1 MTNRDQASTFLDK
14 SNTKSADLD
23 HRHKINYNIG
33 KYNAVVPQGKQQF
46 DNLHLARERAKN
58 IKWRALESLDQQ
70 LERFEQ
76 AFTRRGGKVIWAE
89 DAAGALREILTICKA
104 KNCRA
109 IVKSKS
115 MVTEEIHYRQTFS

>member
-46 DNLHLARERAKN
+46 DQLHLARERAKN
-58 IKWRALESLDQQ
+58 INGVHWNPLTSNSNVLNRHSPGA
-70 LERFEQ
+70 
-76 AFTRRGGKVIWAE
+76 AE
-89 DAAGALREILTICKA
+89 
-104 KNCRA
+104 N
-109 IVKSKS
+109 
-115 MVTEEIHYRQTFS
+115 